1 MPDELELSLND
12 SQEPDITEETGYVP
26 ENSDETPKTK
36 EELEKI
42 FEERFELFMSQ
53 LSERVEQENVPVAL
67 AIVVDPKYPA
77 TPMVYKAGHIYDQ
90 ARLAAHILR
99 MLRQQMD
106 EELSL

>member
-1 MPDELELSLND
+1 MPDELELSLD
-12 SQEPDITEETGYVP
+12 DGQKPDTAGETGHIP
-26 ENSDETPKTK
+26 DNDDKTPKTK

-67 AIVVDPKYPA
+67 AMVVDPKYPA
-77 TPMVYKAGHIYDQ
+77 TPMVYKTGHIYDQ